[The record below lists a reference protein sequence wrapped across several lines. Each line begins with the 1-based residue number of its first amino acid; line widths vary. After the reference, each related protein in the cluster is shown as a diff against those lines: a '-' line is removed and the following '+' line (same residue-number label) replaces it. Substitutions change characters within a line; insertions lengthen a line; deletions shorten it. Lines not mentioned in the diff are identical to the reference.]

1 LEAERKNM
9 LNVLLVHGPNL
20 NLLGWREPG
29 IYGKISFDEIN
40 ARLKRVAEENDTQLR
55 VFQSNSEGALVD
67 AIQDARTWADGIVIN
82 PGAYSHYSIALRDAL
97 SAVKLPTIEVHL
109 SNIHAREEF
118 RHRLVLTPVC
128 WDDLRFGLAEL
139 FVWSGSLDRH
149 SSRERNL
156 NTSCDDN
163 SFEWAIKSALP

>member
-1 LEAERKNM
+1 M
-9 LNVLLVHGPNL
+9 LKILLIHGPNL

-29 IYGKISFDEIN
+29 IYGTVGFDEIN
-40 ARLKRVAEENDTQLR
+40 ARMKRVAEENDTELR

-67 AIQDARTWADGIVIN
+67 AIQDARNWADGIVIN

-118 RHRLVLTPVC
+118 RHKLVLTPVC
-128 WDDLRFGLAEL
+128 VGMICGLGWRSYLYGLKALIAILQEEKK
-139 FVWSGSLDRH
+139 S
-149 SSRERNL
+149 E
-156 NTSCDDN
+156 NTIGYDG
-163 SFEWAIKSALP
+163 

>member
-1 LEAERKNM
+1 M
-9 LNVLLVHGPNL
+9 LKILLMHGPNL

-29 IYGKISFDEIN
+29 IYGTISFDEIN
-40 ARLKRVAEENDTQLR
+40 ARMKKVAAENNVELT

-67 AIQDARTWADGIVIN
+67 AIHDARNWADGIVIN

-118 RHRLVLTPVC
+118 RHKLVLTPVC
-128 WDDLRFGLAEL
+128 VGMICGLGWRSYLYGLQALIAILQEEKKEENAIGYDD
-139 FVWSGSLDRH
+139 
-149 SSRERNL
+149 
-156 NTSCDDN
+156 
-163 SFEWAIKSALP
+163 

>member
-1 LEAERKNM
+1 M
-9 LNVLLVHGPNL
+9 LKILLIHGPNL

-29 IYGKISFDEIN
+29 IYGTVGFDEIN
-40 ARLKRVAEENDTQLR
+40 ARMKRVAEENDTELR

-67 AIQDARTWADGIVIN
+67 AIHDARNWADGIVIN

-118 RHRLVLTPVC
+118 RHKLVLTPVC
-128 WDDLRFGLAEL
+128 VGMICGLGWRSYL
-139 FVWSGSLDRH
+139 YGLKSLIAILQ
-149 SSRERNL
+149 EEKKL
-156 NTSCDDN
+156 ENTIGYD
-163 SFEWAIKSALP
+163 E